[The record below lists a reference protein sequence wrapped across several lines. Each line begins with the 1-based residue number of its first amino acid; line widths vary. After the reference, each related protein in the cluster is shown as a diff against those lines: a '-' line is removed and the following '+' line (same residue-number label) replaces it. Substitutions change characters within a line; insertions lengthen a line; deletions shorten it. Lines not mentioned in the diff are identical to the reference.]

1 MKAIV
6 RFVNP
11 QRGMYAA
18 EIDGSGEFVVFELL
32 DSHEPEIGDVVS
44 HQDFYSMGRD
54 TYKNL
59 TQGCEFDVAVEN
71 VCGHNQLRRQCFL

>member
-6 RFVNP
+6 KVVNP
-11 QRGMYAA
+11 KRGMYAA

-32 DSHEPEIGDVVS
+32 DSCEPEIGDVVS
-44 HQDFYSMGRD
+44 HPDFYSMGGE

-59 TQGCEFDVAVEN
+59 TQGCTFDVAVEN
-71 VCGHNQLRRQCFL
+71 VCGSNQVRQQCFL